1 MPRTERAFEPRHAH
15 LLEHGK
21 LRMLGL
27 LSRGAQL
34 MAAVRAPPGL
44 LRGVSIW
51 NVLLMFPTV
60 LHLLQTVLLRGDN

>member
-1 MPRTERAFEPRHAH
+1 MPHTERAFKPRHAH

-27 LSRGAQL
+27 LSRGAQR
-34 MAAVRAPPGL
+34 MAVLRALPRL

-51 NVLLMFPTV
+51 NVLLMPPAV
-60 LHLLQTVLLRGDN
+60 LYLLQTVLLRGDN